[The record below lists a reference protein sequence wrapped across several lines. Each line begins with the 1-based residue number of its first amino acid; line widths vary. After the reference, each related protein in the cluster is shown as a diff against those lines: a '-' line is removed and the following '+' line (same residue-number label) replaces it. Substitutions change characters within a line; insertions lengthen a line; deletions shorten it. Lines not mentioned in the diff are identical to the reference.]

1 MVSVVS
7 TALAPLS
14 PPADPDNDLRFE
26 EWIAPEAAFVRRV
39 SAQYTR
45 TPSDADDLAQEAL
58 TKAYR
63 GIGGFDGRYPRA
75 WLRRIIANT
84 AASNARRRRV
94 SEVVLEHEPPV
105 VGEGIG
111 AVERFRPDV
120 IALKGA
126 LDPALE
132 VAVHALSADHREIV
146 ELVDVDGLTYEEA
159 AAILDVPIGTVMSRL
174 HRARSR
180 LRDALRGTHLDRAA
194 SRTAV
199 APV

>member
-120 IALKGA
+120 IALEGA

>member
-1 MVSVVS
+1 ML
-7 TALAPLS
+7 TAVAPLS
-14 PPADPDNDLRFE
+14 LPAGPDNDVRFE

-45 TPSDADDLAQEAL
+45 TSSDADDLAQEAL

-120 IALKGA
+120 IALEGA

>member
-146 ELVDVDGLTYEEA
+146 VLVDVDGLTYEEA

-174 HRARSR
+174 FYARKKLQVELAEFR
-180 LRDALRGTHLDRAA
+180 EEAMAR
-194 SRTAV
+194 
-199 APV
+199 